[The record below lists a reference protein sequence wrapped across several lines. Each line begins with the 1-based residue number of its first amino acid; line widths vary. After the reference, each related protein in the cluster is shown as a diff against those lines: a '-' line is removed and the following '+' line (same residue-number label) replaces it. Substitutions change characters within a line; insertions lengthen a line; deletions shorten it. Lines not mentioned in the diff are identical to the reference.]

1 MDFEND
7 IIIDPSALDEEWINQ
22 PTLALQYSNYW
33 AKCAHTLDQL
43 NEEIK
48 LLRAELVNEV
58 TSDPEGCLGKG
69 MKATGPII
77 EAYYRNHQ
85 RHIEQKEK
93 IVKAQYEVNIA
104 EVAKKEITVTRKAA
118 LENLVKLLGLNYF
131 AGPSIPRE
139 ISYSAAVSNKNKAID
154 KETNKSIGK
163 RLKRRKD

>member
-22 PTLALQYSNYW
+22 PTLALKYSNYW
-33 AKCAHTLDQL
+33 AKCNHKLTQL

-85 RHIEQKEK
+85 SHVAKKEE
-93 IVKAQYEVNIA
+93 IIKAMYALDIA

-118 LENLVKLLGLNYF
+118 LENLVKLLSLNYF

-154 KETNKSIGK
+154 KEVNKSIGK